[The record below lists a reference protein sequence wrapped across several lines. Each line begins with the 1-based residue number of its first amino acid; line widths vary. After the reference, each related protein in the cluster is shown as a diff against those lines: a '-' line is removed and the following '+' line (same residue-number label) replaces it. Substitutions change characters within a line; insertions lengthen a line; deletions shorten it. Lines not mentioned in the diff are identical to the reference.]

1 MLHKEFWF
9 PTQIYIKEFNLDN
22 DQLAHDIVE
31 WSKQDPGLSKTNVNG
46 WHSKSDMHQKPEYK
60 PLVDQLFEMQHE
72 IFKEDC
78 LADQPV
84 LGNMWANINPTYSYN
99 KTHTHPNSMWSG
111 VYYIKVPK
119 NSGKLFLEDP
129 RPGPNQHMPRR
140 VDNLPEQLWRVCAYE
155 PVEGRMIFFPSWLP
169 HGVDINMNTEK
180 GEKNWRISVSYN
192 FIQI

>member
-1 MLHKEFWF
+1 MIKASYF
-9 PTQIYIKEFNLDN
+9 PTIIYAKDVNLDN
-22 DQLAHDIVE
+22 RLFEREVIE
-31 WSKQDPGLSKTNVNG
+31 WSKKDNGVNRTNVNG
-46 WHSKSDMHQKPEYK
+46 WHSQTDMHKIPVFK
-60 PLVDQLFEMQHE
+60 PLVDELFKMQEE
-72 IFKEDC
+72 IFVNEHLDRG
-78 LADQPV
+78 PR

-129 RPGPNQHMPRR
+129 RPGPNTHMPRR
-140 VDNLPEQLWRVCAYE
+140 EDNLPEQLWRVCAYE
-155 PVEGRMIFFPSWLP
+155 PLEGRMIFFPSWLP
-169 HGVDINMNTEK
+169 HGVDINMNTDK

>member
-1 MLHKEFWF
+1 MIAEGFF
-9 PTQIYIKEFNLDN
+9 PTLIFAEDVKLDN
-22 DQLAHDIVE
+22 QQLANDIVA
-31 WSKQDPGLSKTNVNG
+31 WSKQDKGLQKTNVNG
-46 WHSKSDMHQKPEYK
+46 WHSETNMHHLPQFK
-60 PLVDQLFEMQHE
+60 PLVDELFKMQHE
-72 IFKEDC
+72 IFKQEWLDR
-78 LADQPV
+78 QPK
-84 LGNMWANINPTYSYN
+84 LGNMWANVSPTYSYN

-129 RPGPNQHMPRR
+129 RPGPNTHMPRR

-169 HGVDINMNTEK
+169 HGVDINLNTDK